1 MPSRSRTRSRS
12 PLVSSVSK
20 EYDEISI
27 EADDQFD
34 KEEDELSVIKQ
45 MEQMQKNMVQLDVG
59 GYKFKTTKETI
70 TSIPSKLAKL
80 MQIKSS
86 NGIIPS
92 YFLDKDPKHLGIIL
106 NYLRNNGRI
115 DARILPDESSGLA
128 GIMEECKFYGL
139 VELESV
145 VKKRLDMC
153 RCRHVME

>member
-34 KEEDELSVIKQ
+34 KEEEELSVIKQ
-45 MEQMQKNMVQLDVG
+45 LETMQKNMVQLDVG

-70 TSIPSKLAKL
+70 TFIPSKLAKL

-92 YFLDKDPKHLGIIL
+92 YFLDRDPKHFAVIL
-106 NYLRNNGRI
+106 NYLRNKGQVSI
-115 DARILPDESSGLA
+115 PTLPNEKGALA
-128 GIMEECKFYGL
+128 ALKVECEYY
-139 VELESV
+139 ELTDFVDIIERQLKGFCSCS
-145 VKKRLDMC
+145 K
-153 RCRHVME
+153 